1 MKTTRIPALVAAGS
15 AAAILGFATPAQA
28 LPQILQ
34 TVTAPYVGGI
44 DHHNWINDIQPDV
57 SVPKVDSSVRHSGR

>member
-1 MKTTRIPALVAAGS
+1 MKSTQIAALVAAGF
-15 AAAILGFATPAQA
+15 AAASLGFATPTQAQ
-28 LPQILQ
+28 QIPAQ
-34 TVTAPYVGGI
+34 TVMASYVAGI